1 MKKQYRFTLYTQD
14 AREYNNG
21 TFGKRRQFDW
31 KLNLGSIVGNNENV
45 KMAIES
51 IHCRD
56 MLVIIDPI
64 LGHTSHEFDGDD
76 GAVGIVDRDVDINQ
90 QKAIMNAVMT
100 GNADEQELYS
110 IRCNKVM
117 SKYFWD
123 SRPSIYGYTPLIYN
137 GPLKFQNGNPEFAFC
152 YEVHPDIVNS
162 DFTLYIDDNYI
173 DILADNKTGIK
184 DDLQIAITFILFIE

>member
-1 MKKQYRFTLYTQD
+1 
-14 AREYNNG
+14 
-21 TFGKRRQFDW
+21 
-31 KLNLGSIVGNNENV
+31 
-45 KMAIES
+45 MAIES

-56 MLVIIDPI
+56 TRIIIDPSI
-64 LGHTSHEFDGDD
+64 DYQENEYDGNDGLGAGDE
-76 GAVGIVDRDVDINQ
+76 DIRQ
-90 QKAIMNAVMT
+90 RMAIMNAVMT
-100 GNADEQELYS
+100 GNTDEKELYS

-123 SRPSIYGYTPLIYN
+123 SRPSVYGYTPLIYN

-162 DFTLYIDDNYI
+162 DFTQYIDDNYM

>member
-14 AREYNNG
+14 ARVYNNG

-31 KLNLGSIVGNNENV
+31 KLNLGSIVENNGNV

-56 MLVIIDPI
+56 MLVIIDPV

-76 GAVGIVDRDVDINQ
+76 GLGRGDEDIKQ
-90 QKAIMNAVMT
+90 RMAIMNAVMT
-100 GNADEQELYS
+100 GNTDEQELYS

-123 SRPSIYGYTPLIYN
+123 SRPSAYGYTPLIYN

-173 DILADNKTGIK
+173 EINNESGIK
-184 DDLQIAITFILFIE
+184 ENLQIAITFILFIE

>member
-31 KLNLGSIVGNNENV
+31 KLNLGSIVENNENV

-56 MLVIIDPI
+56 TRVIIDPTQ
-64 LGHTSHEFDGDD
+64 GYQVNENDGDD
-76 GAVGIVDRDVDINQ
+76 LMGGGNEDIIQ
-90 QKAIMNAVMT
+90 RMGIMNAVMT
-100 GNADEQELYS
+100 GNTDEKELYS

-123 SRPSIYGYTPLIYN
+123 SRPSSYGYTPLIYN

-173 DILADNKTGIK
+173 DIVAVNQTGIK